1 MDTSLMLENE
11 QLFEIPLPRIME
23 LAKEHSAHIYL
34 IPEYCAPRIAHT
46 EVVGGRSPQ
55 IGYIRAPKAFMLQ
68 PGDQPTFMP
77 SVVGGR
83 DPAEIGP
90 PLTLKKT
97 AMKPAPAQPSAQS
110 KRKVAKVPRPR
121 NAFIIYRGAKHDE
134 VMRRGDISNTSASRI
149 IAKMWKDEPLPVR
162 EYYRRLAVEES
173 LNHKLQHPE
182 YKYSPR
188 RPGEKQRRS
197 RRTKDSSSKLVNMSM
212 SSSVGTTVRRPLS
225 RSPSGPR
232 SPLKSDFDAPS
243 FSGELFT
250 VDCLPFCFS
259 IEDDQG
265 GSAAMQDPLKNVTSN
280 IGMLSS
286 SMVAWQDE
294 HGSLY
299 M

>member
-1 MDTSLMLENE
+1 MDSSLMLENE

-34 IPEYCAPRIAHT
+34 IPEYYAPRIART
-46 EVVGGRSPQ
+46 EAAGSRAQQV
-55 IGYIRAPKAFMLQ
+55 GYIPTPKAFILQ
-68 PGDQPTFMP
+68 PGDQPTFIP
-77 SVVGGR
+77 SVVGDR
-83 DPAEIGP
+83 DTAEILP
-90 PLTLKKT
+90 PLALKKT
-97 AMKPAPAQPSAQS
+97 SMKSSSAQPSAQS

-149 IAKMWKDEPLPVR
+149 IAKMWKDEPLHVR
-162 EYYRRLAVEES
+162 EYYRRLALEES

-197 RRTKDSSSKLVNMSM
+197 RRTKDNSSKLVNMSM
-212 SSSVGTTVRRPLS
+212 SGSIGTAVRRPPS
-225 RSPSGPR
+225 RSPSAQH
-232 SPLKSDFDAPS
+232 SPLKSDFDSPS

-259 IEDDQG
+259 IDGQG
-265 GSAAMQDPLKNVTSN
+265 GSAELQDPLKNVTSN
-280 IGMLSS
+280 IGMISS
-286 SMVAWQDE
+286 SILPWQDE